1 MDTSAG
7 TLKFHRRVVVG
18 VGRAD
23 VVPSSCVGAADGVG
37 IVGFAVCVFDASA
50 DCVAAATEA
59 DTVDDC
65 DTEPL
70 SETVPHDVC
79 DALAQNEDDTDA
91 DGVGVRPADVETVA
105 VVEDDAL
112 TEGDLERLALI
123 VTEPLQEGDAET
135 VELCECEPVTET
147 DAVSKPL
154 RDDVRLT
161 EAQPVDDADT

>member
-37 IVGFAVCVFDASA
+37 IVGFAVRVFDASA

-70 SETVPHDVC
+70 NETVPHDVC
-79 DALAQNEDDTDA
+79 DTLAQNEDDTED
-91 DGVGVRPADVETVA
+91 DGVDVRPAEVETVA

-112 TEGDLERLALI
+112 TEGEDETDGDVERLAVTVGDGVVAI
-123 VTEPLQEGDAET
+123 VTEGEALCDG
-135 VELCECEPVTET
+135 ELE
-147 DAVSKPL
+147 
-154 RDDVRLT
+154 
-161 EAQPVDDADT
+161 